1 MSFEPTAEQLAIID
15 AAKKTK
21 DNLIIH
27 ALAGAAKTSTLVLIA
42 KALSGI
48 PMTCLAFNSKIAA
61 EMRQRLPG
69 NCEAMTLNSIGHRTW
84 ARALGKNLVLDDDK
98 VYRLTQFA
106 IERTEGKDRTAAY
119 EQMSFIMNSI
129 KQGQS
134 AGWVP
139 EQITSGKSLL
149 TDDEFFTALDEEPS
163 LLAQEIIET
172 VTVESINEALHGI
185 ICFNDQ
191 ITMPTLFFGTFMARP
206 LTMTDESQDFS
217 LLNHVMISKIVRDKR
232 LIAVGDE
239 NQSIYGFRG
248 AHANSMD
255 LLRQTFQMRRL
266 DLTVS
271 FRCPISVVKEARQ
284 RAPAMRWPVWA
295 IEGTVSRLGKWNA
308 ESLPHDAVILCR
320 QNAPLFNIAVRLL
333 RAGRYPQLVG
343 NDIVKALIKIM
354 SKLGDANMK
363 REDAF
368 AEVDAWLAAKE
379 MKARDKEKCHDQA
392 LCMKVFIEQGETL
405 GDAIAYAE
413 HVMKAT
419 GPIKLM
425 TGHRSKGLEFPHIFI
440 LDKHLINTDRTQDNN
455 LLYVM
460 VTRAQETLTYIRS
473 EDFE

>member
-1 MSFEPTAEQLAIID
+1 MSFEPTAEQVAIVE

-21 DNLIIH
+21 DNIIIH

-42 KALSGI
+42 KALSGV
-48 PMTCLAFNSKIAA
+48 PMTCLAFNAKIAA

-84 ARALGKNLVLDDDK
+84 GRALGKNLVMDDDK
-98 VYRLTQFA
+98 VYRLTQAA
-106 IERTEGKDRTAAY
+106 IEKTVGDERTQAY

-129 KQGQS
+129 KHGQS

-139 EQITSGKSLL
+139 EQVTSGKSLL
-149 TDDEFFTALDEEPS
+149 TNDEFFSSLDEEPS
-163 LLAQEIIET
+163 ILAQEIIEG
-172 VTVESINEALHGI
+172 VSVESINEALHGI

-191 ITMPTLFFGTFMARP
+191 IMMPTLFFGTFMARP
-206 LTMTDESQDFS
+206 LTLTDESQDFS
-217 LLNHVMISKIVRDKR
+217 LLNHVMISKIIRDKR

-255 LLRQTFQMRRL
+255 LLRQTFQMRRF
-266 DLTVS
+266 DLTIS
-271 FRCPISVVKEARQ
+271 FRCPINVVKEART
-284 RAPAMRWPVWA
+284 RAPAMQWPEWA
-295 IEGTVSRLGKWNA
+295 IEGEVKRLGKWSS
-308 ESLPHDAVILCR
+308 ETLPHDAVILCR
-320 QNAPLFNIAVRLL
+320 NNAPLFGIAVKLL

-354 SKLGDANMK
+354 GKLGDNNMK
-363 REDAF
+363 REDAY

-379 MKARDKEKCHDQA
+379 LKARDKEKCHDQA

-425 TGHRSKGLEFPHIFI
+425 TGHRSKGLEFPNIFI
-440 LDKHLINTDRTQDNN
+440 LDRHLINVERTQDNN

-460 VTRAQETLTYIRS
+460 QTRSQETLTYVRS

>member
-1 MSFEPTAEQLAIID
+1 MSFEPTAEQVAIVD

-42 KALSGI
+42 KALSST
-48 PMTCLAFNSKIAA
+48 PMTCLAFNKKIAD
-61 EMRQRLPG
+61 EMRLRLPG
-69 NCEAMTLNSIGHRTW
+69 NCESLTLNGIGHRTW
-84 ARALGKNLVLDDDK
+84 GNALGKRLVLDDDK
-98 VYRLTQFA
+98 VYRLTQLA
-106 IERTEGKDRTAAY
+106 IEKQVGDVRTAAY

-129 KQGQS
+129 KQGQT

-139 EQITSGKSLL
+139 EQVTSGKSLM
-149 TDDEFFTALDEEPS
+149 TDDDFFLSLDEEPS
-163 LLAQEIIET
+163 LLAQEIIES
-172 VTVESINEALHGI
+172 VTVESLNEALHGI

-206 LTMTDESQDFS
+206 VTLVDEFQDFS
-217 LLNHVMISKIVRDKR
+217 LLNHVMLTKIIRDKR
-232 LIAVGDE
+232 VLVVGDE
-239 NQSIYGFRG
+239 HQSIYGFRG

-255 LLRQTFQMRRL
+255 LGRQTFRMTRL
-266 DLTVS
+266 DLTIS
-271 FRCPISVVKEARQ
+271 FRCPITVVKEARA
-284 RAPAMRWPVWA
+284 RAPAMQWPEWA
-295 IEGTVSRLGKWNA
+295 KEGSVSRLGKWNA

-320 QNAPLFNIAVRLL
+320 QNAPLFGIAVKLL

-354 SKLGDANMK
+354 GKLGDDNMP
-363 REDAF
+363 RELAYQ
-368 AEVDAWLAAKE
+368 EVDAWLAAKE
-379 MKARDKEKCHDQA
+379 LKARDKEKCHDQA

-425 TGHRSKGLEFPHIFI
+425 TGHKSKGLEFPNIFI
-440 LDKHLINTDRTQDNN
+440 LDRQLINEERTQDRN

-460 VTRAQETLTYIRS
+460 QTRAQETLTYIRS
-473 EDFE
+473 EDYT